1 MGEGEGGGGQN
12 EDFWVPPPL
21 HPLPPWGGEI
31 FGRIYLINYELLGNQ
46 PFQRGRGG
54 RKTSSALL
62 SSQEIRELTLSM
74 FIQNII
80 NALQWGSFYALIALG
95 YSMVYGV
102 LLLINFAHGDIFM
115 VGAYIGFF
123 ISTFLL
129 GAYGFQLP
137 WTLSGGLVIFLTFLL
152 TMAITAGV
160 GVTIERV
167 AYRPLRRKGVSRL
180 YVVITALM
188 VGLLLENGNL
198 ALLGASRKNFP
209 ELIPK
214 VLYSVGEVNFTN
226 IKIIVIIVTLLVF
239 VFLQTVVLKTKWG
252 MAMRAISYDQMAV
265 PLMGIPVDTII
276 VMTFV
281 LGSSLA
287 AVAGILFAVSYP
299 ILEPYMGAL
308 VGWKAFISA
317 VVGGIGD
324 IRGAFVG
331 GLILGFTEIF
341 VATLFPSTFRDLI
354 AFGVLLLILTLRPTG
369 IFGVARRTKV

>member
-1 MGEGEGGGGQN
+1 MTLAMFLQN
-12 EDFWVPPPL
+12 V
-21 HPLPPWGGEI
+21 
-31 FGRIYLINYELLGNQ
+31 
-46 PFQRGRGG
+46 
-54 RKTSSALL
+54 
-62 SSQEIRELTLSM
+62 
-74 FIQNII
+74 I

-95 YSMVYGV
+95 YTLVYGV

-129 GAYGFQLP
+129 GMYAFKLP
-137 WTLSGGLVIFLTFLL
+137 WAMSGGLVIFLTFLL
-152 TMAITAGV
+152 TMVLTAGL

-198 ALLGASRKNFP
+198 ALLGASRRSFP
-209 ELIPK
+209 DLIPR
-214 VLYSVGEVNFTN
+214 VLYSVGDVNFTN
-226 IKIIVIIVTLLVF
+226 IKIIVIGVTLLVF
-239 VFLQTVVLKTKWG
+239 LFLQTVVLKTKWG
-252 MAMRAISYDQMAV
+252 MAMRAISYDRVAV
-265 PLMGIPVDTII
+265 PLMGIPTDTII
-276 VMTFV
+276 VLTFI
-281 LGSSLA
+281 LGSSMA

-299 ILEPYMGAL
+299 VLEPYMGAL

-317 VVGGIGD
+317 VVGGIGE

-331 GLILGFTEIF
+331 GFILGFTEIF
-341 VATLFPSTFRDLI
+341 VATLFPSTYRDLI
-354 AFGVLLLILTLRPTG
+354 SFGVLLLILTFRPTG

>member
-1 MGEGEGGGGQN
+1 
-12 EDFWVPPPL
+12 
-21 HPLPPWGGEI
+21 
-31 FGRIYLINYELLGNQ
+31 
-46 PFQRGRGG
+46 
-54 RKTSSALL
+54 
-62 SSQEIRELTLSM
+62 LTLAM
-74 FIQNII
+74 FLQNMI

-95 YSMVYGV
+95 YTMVYGV

-115 VGAYIGFF
+115 VGAYIAFF

-129 GAYGFQLP
+129 GSYALQLP
-137 WTLSGGLVIFLTFLL
+137 WAIPAGLVIFLTFLL
-152 TMAITAGV
+152 TMTLTAGV
-160 GVTIERV
+160 GVTIERI

-188 VGLLLENGNL
+188 VGLILENGNL

-214 VLYSVGEVNFTN
+214 VLYSIGDVNFTN
-226 IKIIVIIVTLLVF
+226 IKIIVIAVTLLVF
-239 VFLQTVVLKTKWG
+239 IFLQTVVLKTKWG
-252 MAMRAISYDQMAV
+252 MAMRAISYDRVAV
-265 PLMGIPVDTII
+265 PLMGIPTDTII

-281 LGSSLA
+281 LGSSMA

-299 ILEPYMGAL
+299 VLEPYMGAL

-317 VVGGIGD
+317 VVGGIGE

-331 GLILGFTEIF
+331 GFILGFTEIF
-341 VATLFPSTFRDLI
+341 VAALFPSTFRDLI
-354 AFGVLLLILTLRPTG
+354 GFGVLLLILTFRPTG

>member
-1 MGEGEGGGGQN
+1 
-12 EDFWVPPPL
+12 
-21 HPLPPWGGEI
+21 
-31 FGRIYLINYELLGNQ
+31 
-46 PFQRGRGG
+46 
-54 RKTSSALL
+54 
-62 SSQEIRELTLSM
+62 LTLAM
-74 FIQNII
+74 FLQNVI

-95 YSMVYGV
+95 YTLVYGV

-129 GAYGFQLP
+129 GMYAFKLP
-137 WTLSGGLVIFLTFLL
+137 WAMSGGLVIFLTFLL
-152 TMAITAGV
+152 TMVLTAGL

-198 ALLGASRKNFP
+198 ALLGASRRSFP
-209 ELIPK
+209 DLIPR
-214 VLYSVGEVNFTN
+214 VLYSVGDVNFTN
-226 IKIIVIIVTLLVF
+226 IKIIVIGVTLLVF
-239 VFLQTVVLKTKWG
+239 IFLQTVVLKTKWG
-252 MAMRAISYDQMAV
+252 MAMRAISYDRVAV
-265 PLMGIPVDTII
+265 PLMGIPTDTII
-276 VMTFV
+276 VLTFI
-281 LGSSLA
+281 LGSSMA

-299 ILEPYMGAL
+299 VLEPYMGAL

-317 VVGGIGD
+317 VVGGIGE

-331 GLILGFTEIF
+331 GFILGFTEIF
-341 VATLFPSTFRDLI
+341 VATLFPSTYRDLI
-354 AFGVLLLILTLRPTG
+354 SFGVLLLILTFRPTG